1 MRQFLLTMTLA
12 ASLGVTCVMPVA
24 GQDFSPV
31 VYVNNSVVTRYEI
44 QQRQRF
50 MKVLN
55 APDLSEAEVE
65 KALIED
71 RLRIEAARKLDV
83 EVSDAGLE
91 EGLSEFAG
99 RAGLSTGEFITV
111 LERNGVD
118 RQAYRDFVK
127 SGVAWREVVRR
138 RIAPSIRVSD
148 AEVDQALKRV
158 IETPQIKQVLLSE
171 LIIPAPPGQE
181 EAAMARAE
189 QVRGSVSS
197 EGGFAD
203 AARRYSA
210 TPSAGRGGRLDWMP
224 VENMPPSLRQVIL
237 SLKPGQMTPPLSVQ
251 GAVLMFYLRD
261 TQGELRPGATEQQI
275 DYLTVTFASKADAQ
289 NAAAKARSCD
299 ELYVF
304 ANGLPDQQVQRMEGS
319 LGGVPQHIAV
329 RLASMDKNEATVM
342 DRGGAGEV
350 LMLCDRKPALL
361 AGLDAGPVAT
371 ANTGADGETVEA
383 ADPNAL
389 PERDAVREQIFN
401 RKVSVAADA
410 YLAELR
416 GDAVIRKP

>member
-1 MRQFLLTMTLA
+1 MRQFLFSMALA
-12 ASLGVTCVMPVA
+12 AILTAPGAMPVA
-24 GQDFSPV
+24 AQDFSPV

-55 APDLSEAEVE
+55 APNMSEAEVE
-65 KALIED
+65 KALIDD
-71 RLRIEAARKLDV
+71 RLRIDSARQLGV

-99 RAGLSTGEFITV
+99 RAGLSTGEFIAV
-111 LERNGVD
+111 LEKNGVD

-127 SGVAWREVVRR
+127 AGVAWREVVRR
-138 RIAPSIRVSD
+138 RVAPAVKVTD
-148 AEVDQALKRV
+148 AEVDQALKRIV
-158 IETPQIKQVLLSE
+158 ETPQIKQVLLSE
-171 LIIPAPPGQE
+171 LIIPTPPGQE
-181 EAAMARAE
+181 AAVMARAE
-189 QVRGSVSS
+189 QIRETVKS

-210 TPSAGRGGRLDWMP
+210 TPSAGRGGRLDWMA
-224 VENMPPSLRQVIL
+224 VENMPPSLRQIIL
-237 SLKPGQMTPPLSVQ
+237 GLQPGQMTPPLTVP
-251 GAVLMFYLRD
+251 GAVVLFYLRD
-261 TQGELRPGATEQQI
+261 TQGQLRPGAEEQQL
-275 DYLTVTFASKADAQ
+275 DYMLVTFPAMADAQ

-304 ANGLPDQQVQRMEGS
+304 ANGLPDQQVQRMTGNQ
-319 LGGVPQHIAV
+319 GAVPQYIAI
-329 RLASMDKNEATVM
+329 RLASMDKNETTVM

-371 ANTGADGETVEA
+371 ATDDGETVTA

-389 PERDAVREQIFN
+389 PERNAVREQIFN
-401 RKVSVAADA
+401 RKISTASDA

-416 GDAVIRKP
+416 ADAVIRRP